1 MTEKELHREAKI
13 TIENTIDE
21 ILFYMTEYRDDIA
34 PRKIAEIFIEEYVKI
49 IQQVAKEFEEDEDQG
64 LTKPQ
69 SSAILIM

>member
-49 IQQVAKEFEEDEDQG
+49 IQQVAKEFEEDED
-64 LTKPQ
+64 
-69 SSAILIM
+69 